1 MLNVSYSSSCF
12 FIKKIDRIFFISVI
26 FLMIFL
32 LFSVLE
38 NRNTVY
44 AADSEEQDISVD
56 LISHNDG
63 YSAVLYDN
71 TNGLPTPEA
80 NAIVNT
86 KEGFIWIGSYDGLIR
101 YDGNTFERI
110 DSTTGIASVVCLYVD
125 SKDRL
130 WIGTSDNGVFL
141 MEKGEFRQWNKSEGM
156 ESSYIRSI
164 SEDGNGLIYVGT
176 TRGIGTINNEM
187 KWNMISSPYFTDDYQ
202 YMRNIQVGQDGLIYA
217 LTNDGDVFTIRSGN
231 VENYFSQDQIG
242 VDNIVS
248 IFPDTVSPGFVYLGT
263 ADSELYYGSIEDVLS
278 KLTQTD
284 ISPLA
289 SVNEFEYFDE
299 KLWIC
304 AENGIGILSENGF
317 EVLENLPMTGSIG
330 NAMTDYEGNL
340 WFTST
345 RQGVMKIV
353 RNQFSDI
360 YKRFGLDKAVVNS
373 TCAIDDLLY
382 IGTDS
387 GITVLN
393 SDGVVSSV
401 PLKKAQTGSGEKVEA
416 DDLLKYLDGCR
427 IRSLIRDSKNRLW
440 ISTWRKH
447 GLLCLDNGE
456 LTEYTEKEGLL
467 SDRIRTV
474 YERED
479 GSFLV
484 ALTGGVNVIKDGK
497 VIESYGTEK
506 GIINTET
513 LTVAEGDNGDI
524 LVGSNGDGIYIPNKK
539 SGLKHIGTED
549 GLMSDVILRIKPD
562 KLRNLYWIITSNS
575 IAYMTSDYKVTTI
588 NRFPYSNNFDIFEN
602 SRGEIWILSSNGI
615 YILPVEELLANS
627 DISPV
632 HYGMDNGIPCVSTA
646 NSYSELTSD
655 GDLYISGTT
664 GVARVNIEK
673 PLDNVNSLKAAIPY
687 IEVDGKRVY
696 PDKTGVFTISSNV
709 KKLTVY
715 SYVYNYSL
723 MTPKISYRLQG
734 FEDTI
739 TTVSRSDLQPVDYTN
754 LSGGEYQFVLQI
766 RDSRGFGDKTIS
778 VKIIKEKAFY
788 EMLWFYVVIAILII
802 LLIIMIVRMY
812 IRWRVEKLEKKHQ
825 ENMTFVREI
834 TEAFAKVIDMKDK
847 YTNGHSLRVAKYT
860 AMLCKE
866 LGYNDEDTEKYYYIA
881 LLHDIGKIGIP
892 SEVLN
897 KAGKLTDE
905 EFEIIKSHAAMG
917 YEALKGINIM
927 PELALGA
934 QAHHER
940 PDGKGYPNHLK
951 EGEIPRAAQIIAVAD
966 CFDAMYSN
974 RPYRDRMNFDKVVNI
989 IKCSAGT
996 QLSRDVV
1003 EAFLRLVKRGEFRD
1017 PDDHGGGTT
1026 ENIDNI
1032 RKNS

>member
-263 ADSELYYGSIEDVLS
+263 ADSELYYGSIEDGLS

>member
-263 ADSELYYGSIEDVLS
+263 ADSELYYGSIEDGLS

-304 AENGIGILSENGF
+304 AENGIGILSENRF

-373 TCAIDDLLY
+373 TCAIEDLLY